1 MAPTRIE
8 IKPEELPPES
18 HATHENY
25 EARADKFRQESGHL
39 PPQDDQSWREME
51 ALRIA
56 AYEKTGHLPPQD
68 DQSWREREAMR
79 FVPAQEKR
87 DAYSTPDI
95 EYEQEEYVQR
105 PVSTRRG
112 RGGIILAFFTV
123 AALAALV
130 AVALVFPDML
140 RADFWR
146 TPEPAVKSKVEAVRT
161 ALPAAPAPA
170 PSPAAVAQPVPP
182 PAPPVLIIHAD
193 SNPPPVEPA
202 KTAVPEAKPTP
213 PAMRPTKRD
222 QADDRSARGFY
233 AKVPGPDGT
242 LKDTYFPSKPTPDSR
257 PAKVSKAGNR
267 SAGGFYAKV
276 PGPNGT
282 LEDKFFP
289 STPSR

>member
-1 MAPTRIE
+1 VAPSRIE
-8 IKPEELPPES
+8 MKPEDQPSES
-18 HATHENY
+18 HATPENY

-39 PPQDDQSWREME
+39 PLQDDQSWRELE
-51 ALRIA
+51 AVRIA

-79 FVPAQEKR
+79 FVPAQEKI
-87 DAYSTPDI
+87 DAHATPDI
-95 EYEQEEYVQR
+95 EYEQEEYVRR

-112 RGGIILAFFTV
+112 KGGILLALFTV
-123 AALAALV
+123 AAMALV

-146 TPEPAVKSKVEAVRT
+146 TPEPAVKSKVEAVRI
-161 ALPAAPAPA
+161 ALPPAPAPA
-170 PSPAAVAQPVPP
+170 PTPAAAAQSVPP
-182 PAPPVLIIHAD
+182 PAPPVLVIHAD
-193 SNPPPVEPA
+193 SNPPPAGPA
-202 KTAVPEAKPTP
+202 KTAVPEPTPTP
-213 PAMRPTKRD
+213 PALRTTKPD
-222 QADDRSARGFY
+222 QADDRGASGFY

-242 LKDTYFPSKPTPDSR
+242 LKDTYFPSQPTPATR
-257 PAKVSKAGNR
+257 PAKVGKTDNH

-289 STPSR
+289 SIPSR